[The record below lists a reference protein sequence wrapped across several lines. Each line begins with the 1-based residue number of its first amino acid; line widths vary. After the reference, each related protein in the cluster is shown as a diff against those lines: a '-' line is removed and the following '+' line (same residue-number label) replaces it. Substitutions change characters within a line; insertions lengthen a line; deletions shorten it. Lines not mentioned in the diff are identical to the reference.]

1 MDITLQRMSNKYIT
15 VEEFIKEKKNDLQ
28 IKVVYGSKFLKRKI
42 TVSEVNRPGL
52 AVSGFLEKFRYER
65 IQIIGK
71 GEYYYCT
78 SNPYKKIFKN
88 LDKMLSIGEVPCI
101 IVTGGLKPNKALLD
115 AVKKNNV
122 PLIITPLDSSDLI
135 RELTIYLDDKL
146 ALSTTVHGVLV
157 NVYGLGVLI
166 QGSPGVGKSECAI
179 ELLKRGH
186 ILVSDDVVE
195 IKKRVGNILVGT
207 SPKTIKNF
215 MEVRGIGVI
224 DVEMLFGV
232 GAILPSSV
240 IELVIYLQS
249 AQGLDLTKYDR
260 TGIIDKKTN
269 ILGVEI
275 PLIEIPVTP
284 GRNLAILI
292 EIASLN
298 QRLKSTGYNPAQK
311 LNELLIEEMKKKE
324 KKEKNG
330 N

>member
-1 MDITLQRMSNKYIT
+1 MDKYIT
-15 VEEFIKEKKNDLQ
+15 VEELLKEKKKDFKLK
-28 IKVVYGSKFLKRKI
+28 ILYGNKFLKRKI
-42 TVSEVNRPGL
+42 RVSEVNRPGL
-52 AVSGFLEKFRYER
+52 AVAGFLEKFRYER
-65 IQIIGK
+65 VQIIGK
-71 GEYYYCT
+71 GEYYYCI
-78 SNPYKKIFKN
+78 SNPYDKIFKN
-88 LDKMLSIGEVPCI
+88 LNSMLSLGEVPCVI
-101 IVTGGLKPNKALLD
+101 ITGGYKPNKAIID

-122 PLIITPLDSSDLI
+122 PLLITPLQSADFI

-146 ALSTTVHGVLV
+146 APSTTIHGVLV

-166 QGSPGVGKSECAI
+166 CGKPGIGKSECAI

-195 IKKRVGNILVGT
+195 VKRRAGNILIGS

-215 MEVRGIGVI
+215 MEVRGIGII

-232 GAILPSSV
+232 GSILPNSP
-240 IELVIYLQS
+240 IELVIHLQNADKVS
-249 AQGLDLTKYDR
+249 MTRYDR

-269 ILGVEI
+269 ILGVEL

-298 QRLKSTGYNPAQK
+298 QRLKNTGYSAPKK
-311 LNELLIEEMKKKE
+311 LDEILIKEIKSKKDE
-324 KKEKNG
+324 N
-330 N
+330 

>member
-1 MDITLQRMSNKYIT
+1 MSDKYIT
-15 VEEFIKEKKNDLQ
+15 VEELIKEKKKDFQ
-28 IKVVYGSKFLKRKI
+28 FKVLYGSRFLKKKI

-52 AVSGFLEKFRYER
+52 AVTGFLEKFRYER

-78 SNPYKKIFKN
+78 SNTYKKIFKN
-88 LDKMLSIGEVPCI
+88 LDNMLSVGDVPCI
-101 IVTGGLKPNKALLD
+101 IITGGLKPNKALLD

-122 PLIITPLDSSDLI
+122 PLITTPLESADFI

-146 ALSTTVHGVLV
+146 APSITVHGVLV

-166 QGSPGVGKSECAI
+166 QGSPAIGKSECAI

-186 ILVSDDVVE
+186 ILISDDVVE

-207 SPKTIKNF
+207 SPNITKNF
-215 MEVRGIGVI
+215 MEVRGIGII

-240 IELVIYLQS
+240 IELVVYLQL
-249 AQGLDLTKYDR
+249 AQGLDLTKCDR

-269 ILGVEI
+269 ILGIEV

-298 QRLKSTGYNPAQK
+298 QRLKNTGYNAAEK
-311 LNELLIEEMKKKE
+311 LNELVIHEMKRKGKD
-324 KKEKNG
+324 G
-330 N
+330 D

>member
-1 MDITLQRMSNKYIT
+1 MGNKYIT
-15 VEEFIKEKKNDLQ
+15 VEGLIREKKKEFQ
-28 IKVVYGSKFLKRKI
+28 FKVLYGSKFLKRKI

-52 AVSGFLEKFRYER
+52 AVTGFLDKFRYER

-78 SNPYKKIFKN
+78 SNPYSKIFKN
-88 LDKMLSIGEVPCI
+88 LNKMLSVGEVPCV
-101 IVTGGLKPNKALLD
+101 IVTGGLRPNKALID

-122 PLIITPLDSSDLI
+122 PLITTPLESAEFI

-146 ALSTTVHGVLV
+146 APSTTVHGVLV

-166 QGSPGVGKSECAI
+166 QGSPGIGKSECAI

-186 ILVSDDVVE
+186 ILISDDVVE

-207 SPKTIKNF
+207 SPKLIKNF
-215 MEVRGIGVI
+215 MEVRGIGII

-232 GAILPSSV
+232 GSILPSSIV
-240 IELVIYLQS
+240 ELVIYLQS
-249 AQGLDLTKYDR
+249 AQGVDLTKYDR
-260 TGIIDKKTN
+260 TGILDKKTN
-269 ILGVEI
+269 ILGVELPI
-275 PLIEIPVTP
+275 IEIPVTP

-298 QRLKSTGYNPAQK
+298 QRLKNTGYNAAEK
-311 LNELLIEEMKKKE
+311 LNELVIAEMKR
-324 KKEKNG
+324 KEKNG
-330 N
+330 D